1 VILVKVVNGI
11 SVDHLFHV
19 SDAIKNY
26 SENGTT
32 TDVVMF
38 FVKGKVNETI
48 LTGLAIP
55 FTKNIES
62 KVFGATTFIYE
73 NIIVK
78 VFKTAENSSIRSF
91 KVESFMEKSYL
102 FH

>member
-1 VILVKVVNGI
+1 VILVKVVNEI
-11 SVDHLFHV
+11 SADLLHANN
-19 SDAIKNY
+19 SSKNY
-26 SENGTT
+26 SENGITI
-32 TDVVMF
+32 DVVMF
-38 FVKGKVNETI
+38 FVKSKVNGTI
-48 LTGLAIP
+48 LAGLAIP

-62 KVFGATTFIYE
+62 KEFGATTFIYE